1 MTFAFDGSTGHLPVQ
16 SNQTVVVWADVTVHI
31 DTFTRTVV
39 RGDSVDDRIEMT
51 GRVTEIGGQGVMIDG
66 ATLVLGEGVNCGT
79 SGVESRCINVESITW
94 NGGTYKIVATA
105 PSWMTPGTVSLN
117 LQTPENSSLYLRSG
131 NSWTDYISVT
141 IDLKDPLNAV
151 DIEPIVEDEQ
161 EVVMGEIE
169 LIALDTDEGV
179 EGIAISIYLDD
190 SNGTRLD
197 EVVVVTDSDG
207 IAKFEFNAEPPYGDY
222 QEYGEISLRMSIS
235 SNGIISEG
243 SLTEFNTAY
252 NSGINPSYSYA
263 DDDGGVPWW
272 MYLVAVLLI
281 GAGAAF
287 VIMRRKSAEA
297 SKEIADI
304 FSYTAELLAAGDSM
318 REAIFQCYESLVHIL
333 MGRGFLRRDF
343 ETVREFEMAIRAALP
358 QLSDES
364 LNALDSIFEEA
375 RYSRHEMSEAHKANA
390 QEALTRVV
398 GEVNQFSDIPN
409 R

>member
-1 MTFAFDGSTGHLPVQ
+1 
-16 SNQTVVVWADVTVHI
+16 
-31 DTFTRTVV
+31 
-39 RGDSVDDRIEMT
+39 
-51 GRVTEIGGQGVMIDG
+51 MIDG